1 MLRFRF
7 ILPIMLLLL
16 ALPAAGREWDEQL
29 YRQIEQSIQTPQIEG
44 SDYDITKFGAKPS
57 ATAAQNQKA
66 IQKTIDKCSKKGGG
80 RVIIPAG
87 QTFKTGAIQLKSHV
101 NLHVEEG
108 AVLLFVFEPEL
119 YPIVETAWEGLACFN
134 LSPCV
139 YAFEAT
145 DLAIT
150 GKGTIDGGGSNET
163 WWSWCGKPKFGW
175 KEGMPRQQDE
185 NARPRLLKSGE
196 DGEPMFDE
204 KGQRNPIR
212 TFEAKDLLRPQ
223 LVNFNRCQ
231 RILMEDITLLRSPFF
246 NSRAREPPR

>member
-1 MLRFRF
+1 M
-7 ILPIMLLLL
+7 
-16 ALPAAGREWDEQL
+16 
-29 YRQIEQSIQTPQIEG
+29 
-44 SDYDITKFGAKPS
+44 
-57 ATAAQNQKA
+57 
-66 IQKTIDKCSKKGGG
+66 
-80 RVIIPAG
+80 
-87 QTFKTGAIQLKSHV
+87 KSHV

-108 AVLLFVFEPEL
+108 AVLLFVFEPDL

-150 GKGTIDGGGSNET
+150 GKGTIDGGGSNEN

-196 DGEPMFDE
+196 DGEPMYDE

-212 TFEAKDLLRPQ
+212 TFVAKDLLRPQ
-223 LVNFNRCQ
+223 LELQQVPAHPHGRHQPTALTVLGYPSSGEYRHHRATC
-231 RILMEDITLLRSPFF
+231 EDD
-246 NSRAREPPR
+246 